1 MKDYLITDLSLLDG
15 TCYFELLA
23 GEYKDNCW
31 NEGSIF
37 VEESYWSDF
46 FDTVIAKYVP
56 NYDYYDFIYVSKTEC
71 SLIADELGRLSIT
84 VSQVRNL
91 EDLQE
96 IISLYY
102 FKEEFILDFEM
113 EKKILSESYSFISKW
128 FNEQS
133 QLNGASVLG
142 M

>member
-1 MKDYLITDLSLLDG
+1 MKDYIITDLSLLDG

-23 GEYKDNCW
+23 GEYKDKCW
-31 NEGSIF
+31 NEGSVF

-46 FDTVIAKYVP
+46 FDSVIAKYVL

-71 SLIADELGRLSIT
+71 ALIADELDRLSST
-84 VSQVRNL
+84 VSQARDL
-91 EDLQE
+91 EELQKVTN
-96 IISLYY
+96 LYY

-113 EKKILSESYSFISKW
+113 EKRILSESYSFTSKW

-133 QLNGASVLG
+133 HLNGASILG